1 MSCRTPHGLT
11 LMSETQTAKGTSSP
25 PPRPTHTRGLPSGS
39 VRRCQARVQVPRGS
53 GWSGHWR
60 VGELVKANDP
70 F

>member
-11 LMSETQTAKGTSSP
+11 PMSETQTAKGTSFP
-25 PPRPTHTRGLPSGS
+25 PPLTPAGSLSGS
-39 VRRCQARVQVPRGS
+39 VRRCQVCVQVPRGS
-53 GWSGHWR
+53 GWSGRWG